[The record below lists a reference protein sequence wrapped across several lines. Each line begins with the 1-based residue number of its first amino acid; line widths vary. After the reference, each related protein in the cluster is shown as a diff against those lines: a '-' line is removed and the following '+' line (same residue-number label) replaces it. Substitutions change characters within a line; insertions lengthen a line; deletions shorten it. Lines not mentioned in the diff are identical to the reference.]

1 MADKKQRYLSVN
13 KKLIPVSEE
22 TYLYHSRW
30 VANERY
36 RARRD
41 HRCGNPN
48 FTKCNG
54 DCGHCI
60 YQIPG
65 DVLYMDSLV
74 ETDRDH
80 SEDGDFSID
89 IPDEQASF
97 EDRVVDELM
106 LASLLKDLD
115 SILPDGGQIFTLIAQ
130 GFTERQVAAKLGI
143 SQSTLSYRKNKLFD
157 YIRQHR
163 ADLLR

>member
-1 MADKKQRYLSVN
+1 MADKKQRYIPVG

-22 TYLYHSRW
+22 MYLDHTRW
-30 VANERY
+30 IANERY

-41 HRCGNPN
+41 HRCGNN
-48 FTKCNG
+48 DYTKCNG

-74 ETDRDH
+74 NTNNDH
-80 SEDGDFSID
+80 SGDSSFGFD
-89 IPDEQASF
+89 IPDTSASV
-97 EDRVVDELM
+97 EDLVVNEIM
-106 LASLLKDLD
+106 LTSLLKDLD
-115 SILPDGGQIFTLIAQ
+115 SIMPDGAQIFSLIAH
-130 GFTERQVAAKLGI
+130 GFTERQVAARLGI
-143 SQSTLSYRKNKLFD
+143 SQSTLSYRKNKLFN

-163 ADLLR
+163 EDFLK

>member
-1 MADKKQRYLSVN
+1 MADKKQRYIPVG

-22 TYLYHSRW
+22 TYLYHTRW

-41 HRCGNPN
+41 HRCGNNN
-48 FTKCNG
+48 FSKCNG

-74 ETDRDH
+74 NTNNDH
-80 SEDGDFSID
+80 SGDSSFGFD
-89 IPDEQASF
+89 IPDTSASV
-97 EDRVVDELM
+97 EDLVVNEIM
-106 LASLLKDLD
+106 LTSLLKDLD
-115 SILPDGGQIFTLIAQ
+115 SIMPDGAQIFSLIAH

-163 ADLLR
+163 EDFLR